1 MDKLGM
7 LGSRPQ
13 VNQVF
18 TPRRTEV
25 NRDIY
30 VDRPDLEKELRRS
43 LQGSLNTIVYGES
56 GSGKSWLFK
65 KVLSD
70 LGYYVATAN
79 CANALRF
86 NSLTK
91 EIQDVAGLV
100 NPKRL
105 ASQEEEMTAS
115 ANAVVAE
122 GGLTSR
128 RHYEIAQGDPL
139 LECFSAV
146 RRCAGREPA
155 VLVIDNLEMIFDSKP
170 LMDELAS
177 IITVL
182 DDPRYAQYNVRLLL
196 VGVPSE
202 IKDYFLQN
210 HSSVANRLNEISEVS
225 SLTRRQ
231 VAELVK
237 KGFEGLLRIRFPEG
251 LLESWQTH
259 IYNVTMG
266 FAQHVQEYCEQLG
279 YIVEDNDWS
288 ATLDQLK
295 AADRQWL
302 KGGLNHAS
310 GAIESLMNER
320 ETKIGRRNQVLYVLG
335 KLDSKTFHITEIE
348 TLLRE
353 EFPSSTANVQ
363 LAVGQMLAELSG
375 GRTPIIKR
383 SPKGGSYQFR
393 DARFAMAVRAL
404 LQKDPTRERVFIAK

>member
-1 MDKLGM
+1 MPWL
-7 LGSRPQ
+7 RPD

-18 TPRRTEV
+18 TPRRTDV

-30 VDRPDLEKELRRS
+30 VDRPNLEKELRRS

-70 LGYYVATAN
+70 LDAYVATAN

-91 EIQDVAGLV
+91 EIQDVAGLEDPRRFV
-100 NPKRL
+100 GH
-105 ASQEEEMTAS
+105 EEEISAS
-115 ANAVVAE
+115 ANAVFAE
-122 GGLTSR
+122 GGATSKR
-128 RHYEIAQGDPL
+128 LYEIAQGDPL
-139 LECFSAV
+139 LACFSTV
-146 RRCAGREPA
+146 RRSAGNKPG
-155 VLVIDNLEMIFDSKP
+155 VLVIDNLEMIFNSTK

-177 IITVL
+177 VITVL
-182 DDPRYAQYNVRLLL
+182 DDPRYAQYNIKLLL

-225 SLTRRQ
+225 SLTRDQ
-231 VAELVK
+231 VASLVQ
-237 KGFEGLLRIRFPEG
+237 KGFQDLLKIVLPRD
-251 LLESWQTH
+251 LLKSWQAH
-259 IYNVTMG
+259 IFNVTMG

-279 YIVEDNDWS
+279 YIVEDSNWVAS
-288 ATLDQLK
+288 LDQLR
-295 AADRQWL
+295 AADKQWL

-335 KLDSKTFHITEIE
+335 RLETKTFHIAEIE
-348 TLLRE
+348 GLLRQ
-353 EFPSSTANVQ
+353 EFPISTSDVQ

-375 GRTPIIKR
+375 GKTPIIKK
-383 SPKGGSYQFR
+383 SPKGGTYQFR
-393 DARFAMAVRAL
+393 DARFAMAARAL
-404 LQKDPTRERVFIAK
+404 LQKDPSRERVFIAK

>member
-1 MDKLGM
+1 
-7 LGSRPQ
+7 
-13 VNQVF
+13 
-18 TPRRTEV
+18 
-25 NRDIY
+25 
-30 VDRPDLEKELRRS
+30 
-43 LQGSLNTIVYGES
+43 
-56 GSGKSWLFK
+56 
-65 KVLSD
+65 
-70 LGYYVATAN
+70 VATAN

-86 NSLTK
+86 KSLTK
-91 EIQDVAGLV
+91 EIQDVAGLEE
-100 NPKRL
+100 PKRL

-115 ANAVVAE
+115 ANALFAE
-122 GGLTSR
+122 GGLTSK

-146 RRCAGREPA
+146 RRSAGNAPA
-155 VLVIDNLEMIFDSKP
+155 VLVIDNLEMIFTSRQ

-177 IITVL
+177 VITVL
-182 DDPRYAQYNVRLLL
+182 DDPRYAQYEVRLLL

-225 SLTRRQ
+225 SLTRKQ
-231 VAELVK
+231 VAALVQKGYEELLK
-237 KGFEGLLRIRFPEG
+237 IHFPEG
-251 LLESWQTH
+251 LLTIWQEH
-259 IYNVTMG
+259 IYKVTMG

-279 YIVEDNDWS
+279 YIVEDNNWS

-335 KLDSKTFHITEIE
+335 KLDKKTFHVAEIE
-348 TLLRE
+348 SLLRE
-353 EFPSSTANVQ
+353 EFPVSTADVQ
-363 LAVGQMLAELSG
+363 LAIGQMLAELSG
-375 GRTPIIKR
+375 GKTPIIKR
-383 SPKGGSYQFR
+383 SPKGGTYQFR

-404 LQKDPTRERVFIAK
+404 LQKDTTRERVFIAK

>member
-1 MDKLGM
+1 M
-7 LGSRPQ
+7 LGSRPK

-30 VDRPDLEKELRRS
+30 VVRPDLEQELRRS

-70 LGYYVATAN
+70 FCYYVATAN

-91 EIQDVAGLV
+91 EIQDVACLV
-100 NPKRL
+100 NPRRL

-128 RHYEIAQGDPL
+128 RHYEIAQRDPL
-139 LECFSAV
+139 LECFSEI
-146 RRCAGREPA
+146 RRSVGLGPA
-155 VLVIDNLEMIFDSKP
+155 VLVIDNLEMIFNSKP
-170 LMDELAS
+170 LMNELAS

-182 DDPRYAQYNVRLLL
+182 DDPRYAQYDVRLLL

-225 SLTRRQ
+225 SLSRRQ

-251 LLESWQTH
+251 LLESWQSH
-259 IYNVTMG
+259 IYKVTMG

-279 YIVEDNDWS
+279 YIVEDNEWS
-288 ATLDQLK
+288 PTPDQLK
-295 AADRQWL
+295 DADRQWL

-335 KLDSKTFHITEIE
+335 KLNSKTFHITEIE
-348 TLLRE
+348 SLLRE

-383 SPKGGSYQFR
+383 SPKGGTYQFR

>member
-1 MDKLGM
+1 M
-7 LGSRPQ
+7 LRPRPQ

-30 VDRPDLEKELRRS
+30 IDRPDLEKELRRS

-70 LGYYVATAN
+70 LGSYVATAN

-86 NSLTK
+86 KSLTK
-91 EIQDVAGLV
+91 EIQDVAGLEE
-100 NPKRL
+100 PKRL

-115 ANAVVAE
+115 ANALFAE
-122 GGLTSR
+122 GGLTSK

-146 RRCAGREPA
+146 RCSAGNAPA
-155 VLVIDNLEMIFDSKP
+155 VLVIDNLEMIFTSRQ

-177 IITVL
+177 VITVL
-182 DDPRYAQYNVRLLL
+182 DDPRYAQYEVRLLL

-225 SLTRRQ
+225 SLTRNQ
-231 VAELVK
+231 VAALVQ
-237 KGFEGLLRIRFPEG
+237 KGYEGLLKIHFPEG
-251 LLESWQTH
+251 LLTTWQEH
-259 IYNVTMG
+259 IYKVTMG

-279 YIVEDNDWS
+279 YIVEDNNWS

-335 KLDSKTFHITEIE
+335 KLDKKTFHVAEIE
-348 TLLRE
+348 SLLRE
-353 EFPSSTANVQ
+353 EFPVSTAHVQ
-363 LAVGQMLAELSG
+363 LAIGQMLAELSG
-375 GRTPIIKR
+375 GKTPIIKR
-383 SPKGGSYQFR
+383 SPKGGTYQFR

-404 LQKDPTRERVFIAK
+404 LQKDTMRERVFIAK

>member
-1 MDKLGM
+1 M
-7 LGSRPQ
+7 LRPRPQ

-30 VDRPDLEKELRRS
+30 IDRPDLEKELRRS

-70 LGYYVATAN
+70 LGCYVATAN

-86 NSLTK
+86 KSLTK
-91 EIQDVAGLV
+91 EIQDVAGLEE
-100 NPKRL
+100 PKRL

-115 ANAVVAE
+115 ANALFAE

-128 RHYEIAQGDPL
+128 RLYEIAQGDPL
-139 LECFSAV
+139 MECFSAV
-146 RRCAGREPA
+146 RRSAGNAQA
-155 VLVIDNLEMIFDSKP
+155 VLVIDNLEMIFTSSQ

-177 IITVL
+177 VITVL
-182 DDPRYAQYNVRLLL
+182 DDPKYAQYEVRLLL

-202 IKDYFLQN
+202 IKDYFLRN

-225 SLTRRQ
+225 SLTRKQ
-231 VAELVK
+231 VAALVQ
-237 KGFEGLLRIRFPEG
+237 KGYEELLRIHFPED
-251 LLESWQTH
+251 LLAIWQEH
-259 IYNVTMG
+259 IYKVTMG

-279 YIVEDNDWS
+279 YIVEDNNWS
-288 ATLDQLK
+288 VTQDQLK

-335 KLDSKTFHITEIE
+335 KLDKKAFHVAEIE
-348 TLLRE
+348 SLLRE
-353 EFPSSTANVQ
+353 EFPASTANVQ
-363 LAVGQMLAELSG
+363 LATGQMLSELSG
-375 GRTPIIKR
+375 GKTPIIKR
-383 SPKGGSYQFR
+383 SPKGGTYQFR

-404 LQKDPTRERVFIAK
+404 LQKDATRERVFIAK

>member
-1 MDKLGM
+1 MFRA
-7 LGSRPQ
+7 RPQ
-13 VNQVF
+13 VNEVF

-30 VDRPDLEKELRRS
+30 IDRPDLEKELRRS

-70 LGYYVATAN
+70 LGSYVATAN

-86 NSLTK
+86 KSLTK
-91 EIQDVAGLV
+91 EIQDVAGLEA
-100 NPKRL
+100 PRRL
-105 ASQEEEMTAS
+105 TSHEEEMTAS
-115 ANAVVAE
+115 AKVVVAE
-122 GGLTSR
+122 GGMTST

-139 LECFSAV
+139 LDCLSAV
-146 RRCAGREPA
+146 RRSAGQATA
-155 VLVIDNLEMIFDSKP
+155 VLVIDNLEMIFSSKP

-177 IITVL
+177 VITVL
-182 DDPRYAQYNVRLLL
+182 DDARYAKFNVKLLL

-225 SLTRRQ
+225 SLTRMQ
-231 VAELVK
+231 VAELVR
-237 KGFEGLLRIRFPEG
+237 KGFQELLRTSFPEG
-251 LLESWQTH
+251 LLESWQAH
-259 IYNVTMG
+259 IFKVTMG

-279 YIVEDNDWS
+279 YIVEDENWS
-288 ATLDQLK
+288 ATLDQL
-295 AADRQWL
+295 ATADTQWL

-335 KLDSKTFHITEIE
+335 RLERKTFHIAEIE
-348 TLLRE
+348 SLLRE
-353 EFPSSTANVQ
+353 EFPASTANVQ

-383 SPKGGSYQFR
+383 SPKGGTYQFK

-404 LQKDPTRERVFIAK
+404 LKKDSTRERVFIAK